1 MDKNAYNTI
10 LKIMRKF
17 RVGWWLRVFLFYI
30 LVCWSVVGWDGG
42 GSGGTIGVHVD
53 RGSGGRAVGV
63 NGIGGGGA
71 IGVYLNRGFIGGGS
85 RGAVGGG
92 RVRGGGGS
100 LVVHGLSD
108 LVGYGGLGVGDLW
121 GAVGGLRSAIGG
133 LRGAIG
139 GLRGTIAQ
147 SGSAI
152 SGVGNLFA
160 SAIVQQQVSQD
171 SS

>member
-1 MDKNAYNTI
+1 
-10 LKIMRKF
+10 MRKF
-17 RVGWWLRVFLFYI
+17 RVGGWLGVFLFYI

-42 GSGGTIGVHVD
+42 GSRGTIGVHVD

-108 LVGYGGLGVGDLW
+108 LVGYGGLGVGDRW
-121 GAVGGLRSAIGG
+121 
-133 LRGAIG
+133 GAIG

-147 SGSAI
+147 GGSAI
-152 SGVGNLFA
+152 SSVGNLFA
-160 SAIVQQQVSQD
+160 SAIQQQVSQD
-171 SS
+171 SSF